1 MQPRF
6 RRAAPFSKFKWSVDG
21 GKGGKLTNNPK
32 ASTTATGLLRFK
44 ICYRV
49 RVCLSEYKSGYV

>member
-1 MQPRF
+1 MDS
-6 RRAAPFSKFKWSVDG
+6 AFSQSLG
-21 GKGGKLTNNPK
+21 GVQMAGGAGMLTNNPK

-49 RVCLSEYKSGYV
+49 RVCWSDYKTGYV